1 MFLMNW
7 FSGILGWLGLGNK
20 KAKILF
26 LGLDNAGTG
35 PRPNAACKRVKRVRV
50 RCARRDAGCAGKTT
64 LLHMLKEKK
73 VAQLEPTQHPH
84 DEELTMGKL
93 KFRSRSVSTRSRV
106 PARRVRHAAARRED
120 VPCRSAGMVL
130 MVRVCVGRVHDLG
143 GHDVARDLWTDYF
156 VACNAVIYLVDCNDR
171 ERFLESK
178 AELDKL
184 LSNDQLQG
192 IPFLILGNKIDM
204 QRAASEAE
212 LRQALGLQPHLTG
225 KKTARGDLPKGMRPL
240 ELFMVSVIKRMG
252 YREGFQWLASYLD

>member
-84 DEELTMGKL
+84 DGELTMGKL
-93 KFRSRSVSTRSRV
+93 KFRSRSVSTR
-106 PARRVRHAAARRED
+106 
-120 VPCRSAGMVL
+120 
-130 MVRVCVGRVHDLG
+130 
-143 GHDVARDLWTDYF
+143 
-156 VACNAVIYLVDCNDR
+156 
-171 ERFLESK
+171 
-178 AELDKL
+178 
-184 LSNDQLQG
+184 
-192 IPFLILGNKIDM
+192 
-204 QRAASEAE
+204 
-212 LRQALGLQPHLTG
+212 
-225 KKTARGDLPKGMRPL
+225 
-240 ELFMVSVIKRMG
+240 
-252 YREGFQWLASYLD
+252 